1 MDDSSRMGLDSHR
14 RTGDKHGVRR
24 FFRFDPTVS
33 MGTWLTL
40 LTMFSGGAAAYAT
53 YQSDKVQMR
62 ADIGF
67 VKLTADRDR
76 ADLNGEITGLRS
88 DVKDVKGD
96 VKDVKGDIGE
106 MKQSLAVLKAQ
117 ATMPPRR

>member
-1 MDDSSRMGLDSHR
+1 MDDSSRMGLDPHR
-14 RTGDKHGVRR
+14 RLGDRHGVRR

-40 LTMFSGGAAAYAT
+40 LTMFGGGAAAYAN
-53 YQSDKVQMR
+53 YQSDKTQMH
-62 ADIGF
+62 ADIEF

-76 ADLNGEITGLRS
+76 ADLKGEVTGLRS

-96 VKDVKGDIGE
+96 VGE